1 MDIWGLADYL
11 KVQGI
16 SFDAIARLDLKNTV
30 ISQNCRKEFSLDRLK
45 VINLLAVFLASFCGG
60 VSNPKL
66 RDSKHLACLTLDTT
80 AAGPRSCSKLMGA
93 SGTTGSSSQKKNPY
107 RGIKS
112 KEFRW
117 SRSETVDA
125 SCLPAY
131 THLPSSSSCSVL
143 FFCVGCHL
151 QSLQEVV
158 ISSMDFW
165 LEPCALNFCYVAIFN
180 LAVV

>member
-1 MDIWGLADYL
+1 MG
-11 KVQGI
+11 
-16 SFDAIARLDLKNTV
+16 
-30 ISQNCRKEFSLDRLK
+30 
-45 VINLLAVFLASFCGG
+45 
-60 VSNPKL
+60 NPKL
-66 RDSKHLACLTLDTT
+66 RDSSHLVCLTLDTA

-131 THLPSSSSCSVL
+131 SHLPSGSSCSVL
-143 FFCVGCHL
+143 VLLCRL
-151 QSLQEVV
+151 
-158 ISSMDFW
+158 
-165 LEPCALNFCYVAIFN
+165 P
-180 LAVV
+180 LAVLAGSWYKLSGLLARALCIKLLLCGHFQFSCGLEVCEFIF